1 MPNHS
6 TEAGPGIGRG
16 TGESIFHPDALEL
29 LYSEFAANLSYY
41 RNYDRGDALAEM
53 LLGLALDII
62 DCTYFVYTKSIGG
75 TRGGIASC
83 LVEQWSEDTMATHL
97 PGDTALPAVPGEV
110 VEQNQMLLEILR
122 DKYNR
127 LVRGPKQKC
136 WKEATSSIDGQM
148 ERCRSWDECLEQECE
163 GDVAVPVATCP
174 DYFAAWKS
182 TMLTLENGG
191 DLAGDPPRFAAAILD
206 QCRILSLL
214 VLPDRLEQH
223 LSTGS
228 WAEREKMPNGR
239 TVRGTIVR
247 LLSMLIDDC
256 LADLSRKMCLPE
268 NQHFYLAR
276 PPC

>member
-1 MPNHS
+1 MLSHGA
-6 TEAGPGIGRG
+6 EAGPGIERG

-41 RNYDRGDALAEM
+41 RNYDRGDALAEI

-62 DCTYFVYTKSIGG
+62 DCTYFVHTKSAGR
-75 TRGGIASC
+75 TRGGIARC
-83 LVEQWSEDTMATHL
+83 LVEQWPDDAMAEHD
-97 PGDTALPAVPGEV
+97 PGDIAPPSVPEEV

-127 LVRGPKQKC
+127 LVRGPQQKC
-136 WKEATSSIDGQM
+136 WKEATLSIDRQM
-148 ERCRSWDECLEQECE
+148 ERCRSWDECLGQKCE
-163 GDVAVPVATCP
+163 GDAPAPVETCP
-174 DYFAAWKS
+174 DYFSAWKS

-191 DLAGDPPRFAAAILD
+191 DLAGDPSRLAAAILD
-206 QCRILSLL
+206 QCRVLSLL

-223 LSTGS
+223 LSRGS
-228 WAEREKMPNGR
+228 WAERENMPDGR

-268 NQHFYLAR
+268 NQYFYLAR